1 MRKLLLIVI
10 PLLLSVGIS
19 QNKVNINNL
28 VQYGDKMFKENDDKP
43 YTGRVFDLWD
53 NGDIKLEGS
62 YKKGLK
68 DRKWIYYSKNGNR
81 NEYYKNGKLLK
92 EEYFDSKGV
101 IVLTRNNEKES
112 ISVKDPEYFLK
123 GLWFTKV
130 EYGKLYY
137 YFDDKINFYGSKES
151 LSLLEEFSGTS
162 SDTQYSN
169 DPIKVITTF
178 SSLGYSS
185 SFHVKSINSINEIG
199 GSHIVI
205 DGKEVKKVDITITR
219 LTKIG
224 EKSSDLLNN

>member
-1 MRKLLLIVI
+1 MKTKILFITLLLLV
-10 PLLLSVGIS
+10 VGCS
-19 QNKVNINNL
+19 QEPINIETL
-28 VQYGDKMFKENDDKP
+28 VERDEVFYTKDTNKP
-43 YTGRVFDLWD
+43 YSGSVFSLYD
-53 NGDIKLEGS
+53 NGSKNIEGDL
-62 YKKGLK
+62 KNGLK

-92 EEYFDSKGV
+92 EEYFDSTGV
-101 IVLTRNNEKES
+101 IVLSRDNEKES

-137 YFDDKINFYGSKES
+137 YFDDKINFYGSKEG
-151 LSLLEEFSGTS
+151 LSLLEEFSGT

-178 SSLGYSS
+178 STGSI

-205 DGKEVKKVDITITR
+205 DGKEVKKIDITITR